1 MEFRA
6 DLTLLTEMLDFI
18 RAPLEKKN
26 ISLQELRR
34 IELAAEEALV
44 NVISYAYPQ
53 KNGKEKLILD
63 VFEPSGAQF
72 QIQIKDTGIPFNP
85 SAVEID
91 PKIDRPIE
99 ERRVGGLGLF
109 LMRELADEI
118 SYRRVKNENVL
129 TVTFRLKTAS

>member
-6 DLTLLTEMLDFI
+6 DLTLLTEMLDYI
-18 RAPLEKKN
+18 RVPLEKKN

-44 NVISYAYPQ
+44 NVISYAYP
-53 KNGKEKLILD
+53 KKSGKEKLILD
-63 VFEPSGAQF
+63 VFEPATGQF
-72 QIQIKDTGIPFNP
+72 QMRIKDTGIPFNP

-109 LMRELADEI
+109 LIRELADEI
-118 SYRRVKNENVL
+118 SYQRIKNENVL
-129 TVTFRLKTAS
+129 TVTFRLKSV